1 MLSFSFAFIFL
12 ILGFVFYSKY
22 VEKVVGADAD
32 KKTPAYTQNDGVDF
46 LPMPTW
52 KVFLI

>member
-22 VEKVVGADAD
+22 VEKVVGVVMTLVAE
-32 KKTPAYTQNDGVDF
+32 
-46 LPMPTW
+46 
-52 KVFLI
+52 